1 MCLMKLKR
9 GIKLLEEGEG
19 TGEPAKKGDRV
30 VYNLKMFLNQGDEVS
45 LNERQAEH
53 LPASMIRTVAG
64 DLFVDHRTTLGSREA
79 IAGVE
84 YSLIGMKKGGYRK
97 VRVSPHLAFRDKGLP
112 GLVSANAV
120 LVVELWLRDV
130 TKE

>member
-1 MCLMKLKR
+1 MKLNR

-19 TGEPAKKGDRV
+19 TGEPTRKGDRV

-53 LPASMIRTVAG
+53 LPANMIRTVAG

-84 YSLIGMKKGGYRK
+84 YALIGMKKGGYRK

-112 GLVSANAV
+112 GLVPANAV
-120 LVVELWLRDV
+120 LVVELWLRDIIS
-130 TKE
+130 E